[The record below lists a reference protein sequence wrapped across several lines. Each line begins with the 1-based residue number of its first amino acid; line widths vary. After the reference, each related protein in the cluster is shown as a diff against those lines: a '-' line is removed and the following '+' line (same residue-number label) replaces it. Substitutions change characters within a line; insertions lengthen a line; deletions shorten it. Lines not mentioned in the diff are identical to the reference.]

1 MPTGY
6 TQMIID
12 GKVKSPKD
20 FLHLCLRNFG
30 VCLCMRDE
38 EFDVQE
44 DYTPNIMK
52 FTQDSVDYH
61 KNALKSAEDKLK
73 QIQQLTEDQLYQK
86 YVEEKSKTKKYCEEG
101 LKKANEINAKYAQF
115 SESIRNW
122 ECSPEYENIKNFA
135 LDQLRISEDNTDYYE
150 EQLAEIG
157 NLSRESFQQQKDE
170 YLNGLIKS
178 AEWGI
183 NYHKDEMQKAISRQ
197 TEMVNFYHFF
207 KQELE
212 KLDK

>member
-30 VCLCMRDE
+30 VCVCMRDD
-38 EFDVQE
+38 EFKVEE
-44 DYTPNIMK
+44 DYTPKIMK
-52 FTQDSVDYH
+52 FTQQAVDYH
-61 KNALKSAEDKLK
+61 KNALQSAEEHLK

-86 YVEEKSKTKKYCEEG
+86 YVKENTKSRKYYEERLKEAHNINEKY
-101 LKKANEINAKYAQF
+101 NNF
-115 SESIRNW
+115 SIAIGKW

-135 LDQLRISEDNTDYYE
+135 LDQLRISYDSTEYLE
-150 EQLAEIG
+150 EQLAKIG
-157 NLSRESFQQQKDE
+157 DLSRESFQKKKEE
-170 YLNGLIKS
+170 YLNKLIDDAKWS
-178 AEWGI
+178 I
-183 NYHKDEMQKAISRQ
+183 NYHKDEMEKAISSQ
-197 TEMVNFYHFF
+197 TEMVSFYHFF

-212 KLDK
+212 KLEA